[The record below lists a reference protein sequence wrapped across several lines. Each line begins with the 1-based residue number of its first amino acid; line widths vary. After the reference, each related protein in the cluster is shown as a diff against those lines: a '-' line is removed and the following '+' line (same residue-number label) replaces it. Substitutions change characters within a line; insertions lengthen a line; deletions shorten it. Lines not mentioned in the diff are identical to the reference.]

1 MKSNRKYW
9 IMAGAF
15 LAMTPGCSDENAP
28 PATGGNTT
36 SGSGGSGGSGGGAF
50 TPPVDPGKGGV
61 LFTASGE
68 SLAMSGYAFPPAN
81 VDDPQFYDGW
91 DVAFERVLVT
101 FGDIVLS
108 ANPDKDS
115 GDQSKTDA
123 VVATVNGPWAVDLH
137 RDGPGNING
146 KSPGERAI
154 PITALTTQS
163 NGSAFATDGTR
174 YAFGFATVAATA
186 HALNVNLDDAA
197 LADYAEMVEKA
208 CAVMYVGRATFKGD
222 AACNAGR
229 QNWPAVVNFRLCFQS
244 PSTYLNCQN
253 PDNAGTPFPSEES
266 QRGIAFD
273 ANASVI
279 AQVTF
284 HTDHPFWDSVLH
296 GSPAHFDAFAARAV
310 GHDGGTPTV
319 SLEDTK
325 GIDYTSYKDALGNAV
340 LWRYCAEPPTDTH
353 PKLTG
358 PMAFDP
364 QSVPHAIGNDRKTGL
379 RDYYDFATY
388 NQSTQGHLNADGLCF
403 VKRNYESPP

>member
-1 MKSNRKYW
+1 MR
-9 IMAGAF
+9 
-15 LAMTPGCSDENAP
+15 
-28 PATGGNTT
+28 
-36 SGSGGSGGSGGGAF
+36 
-50 TPPVDPGKGGV
+50 
-61 LFTASGE
+61 
-68 SLAMSGYAFPPAN
+68 GYPFPPAN

-101 FGDIVLS
+101 FDDIVLS

-115 GDQSKTDA
+115 GDQSKTDS
-123 VVATVNGPWAVDLH
+123 VVASVKGPWAVDLH
-137 RDGPGNING
+137 RDGPGNIDG

-154 PITALTTQS
+154 PIAAMARQS

-174 YAFGFATVAATA
+174 YAFGFATVAATEQ
-186 HALNVNLDDAA
+186 ALKVNLDAPA

-222 AACNAGR
+222 AACNVGR
-229 QNWPAVVNFRLCFQS
+229 ENWPAVVNFRLCFQS

-253 PDNAGTPFPSEES
+253 PDNTGTPFPSEET

-279 AQVTF
+279 AQLTF

-364 QSVPHAIGNDRKTGL
+364 QSVPHAIGNDPKTGL

-403 VKRNYESPP
+403 VKRNYDSPP